1 MHWMEFQGIES
12 KGGRVSGSG
21 VELPPFAPMLM
32 QSLRAVGYSL
42 EAAFADLIDNSI
54 AAGAHSID
62 IDFDPVGA
70 PRIVIADDGEG
81 MDDKTLISAMR
92 FGSRDPRDVR
102 AGNDLGRFGLGLKT
116 ASLSQCSRFTVVSLR
131 AGTLS
136 AARWDLDEC
145 ERRNSWWLERPDI
158 AALPADVVGDLEA
171 QGHGTAVIWEKLDRA
186 GSASGGNGSAP
197 ALSRAVDDAADH
209 LALIFHRFI
218 AGEIAGA
225 FWISLNSRP
234 LPPLDP
240 FLAGHARGQAL
251 HAEQFDLDGQKVF
264 VSPFVLPAP
273 ARLKPAELIRAG
285 GRDALKTGHGF
296 YIYRG
301 GRLVVPGG
309 WFRIVPAD
317 ELVRLARVR
326 VDVPVALD
334 HIWKVDIRKASA
346 EPPPA
351 LRPHLRRIV
360 GDVTARSRRVYT
372 HKGTPRH
379 DGDRVPLW
387 RRQDGRDGAASWVVN
402 REHPAVAAVLE
413 GRWSGGY
420 VERLLR
426 LMEDALPAHEIHLHI
441 SNDLPVAEPEVP
453 SYIELKAL
461 AERIVTAFADQPAVL
476 KLMLAQL
483 PATDPFNRD
492 PDTARRIAEEFAL

>member
-1 MHWMEFQGIES
+1 MKTSGI
-12 KGGRVSGSG
+12 
-21 VELPPFAPMLM
+21 ELPPFAPMLM

-54 AAGAHSID
+54 AAGAHAID

-70 PRIVIADDGEG
+70 PRIVIADDGQG
-81 MDDKTLISAMR
+81 MDEATLISAMR

-102 AGNDLGRFGLGLKT
+102 SACDLGRFGLGLKT

-131 AGTLS
+131 AGALS
-136 AARWDLDEC
+136 AARWDLAEC
-145 ERRNSWWLERPDI
+145 ERRNSWWLERPD
-158 AALPADVVGDLEA
+158 AVELPADVLSNLEA
-171 QGHGTAVIWEKLDRA
+171 QGHGTAVIWENLDRA
-186 GSASGGNGSAP
+186 GSSSAGNGSAA

-225 FWISLNSRP
+225 FRIALNSRS

-251 HAEQFDLDGQKVF
+251 HSEEFDIDGQKVS

-273 ARLKPAELIRAG
+273 SRLKPAELTRAG
-285 GRDALKTGHGF
+285 GRDGLKTGHGF

-326 VDVPVALD
+326 IDVPVALD

-387 RRQDGRDGAASWVVN
+387 RRRDGRDGAASWVVN

-413 GRWSGGY
+413 GQRSDGD
-420 VERLLR
+420 VERLIR
-426 LMEDALPAHEIHLHI
+426 LVEEALPAHEIHLHI
-441 SNDLPVAEPEVP
+441 SNDLPVAEPDLP
-453 SYIELKAL
+453 SYPELRAL
-461 AERIVTAFADQPAVL
+461 AERMVAAFADQPAVVRSL
-476 KLMLAQL
+476 LAHL

-492 PDTARRIAEEFAL
+492 PDNARRIAEELAA

>member
-1 MHWMEFQGIES
+1 MEP
-12 KGGRVSGSG
+12 KVGRVSSSG
-21 VELPPFAPMLM
+21 IELPPFAPILM
-32 QSLRAVGYSL
+32 QSLRAVGYTL

-54 AAGAHSID
+54 AAGARAID
-62 IDFDPVGA
+62 IDFDPVGF
-70 PRIVIADDGEG
+70 PRIITADDGDG
-81 MDDKTLISAMR
+81 MDEASLVSAMR

-102 AGNDLGRFGLGLKT
+102 SGNDLGRFGLGLKT
-116 ASLSQCSRFTVVSLR
+116 ASLSQCSRFTVVTMR
-131 AGTLS
+131 AGVLS
-136 AARWDLDEC
+136 SARWDLDEC
-145 ERRNSWWLERPDI
+145 GRRNSWWLERPDI
-158 AALPADVVGDLEA
+158 AELPASVVHDLRA
-171 QGHGTAVIWEKLDRA
+171 RGHGTAVIWENLDRT
-186 GSASGGNGSAP
+186 GASSSGNGSAA
-197 ALSRAVDDAADH
+197 ALSRAVDDAAAH

-218 AGEIAGA
+218 AGEIAGPFRFA
-225 FWISLNSRP
+225 HNSRP

-251 HAEQFDLDGQKVF
+251 HSEQFDIEGRKVL
-264 VSPFVLPAP
+264 VSPFVLPVP
-273 ARLKPAELIRAG
+273 SRLKPAELTRAG

-334 HIWKVDIRKASA
+334 HIWNIDIRKASA

-360 GDVTARSRRVYT
+360 GDVTSRSRRVYT

-387 RRQDGRDGAASWVVN
+387 RRRDGQDGAASWIVN
-402 REHPAVAAVLE
+402 RKHPAVAAVLT
-413 GRWSGGY
+413 GHRTDGD
-420 VERLLR
+420 VERLIR
-426 LMEDALPAHEIHLHI
+426 LIEEALPAHEIHLHI
-441 SNDLPVAEPEVP
+441 SNDLPVTEAEVLT
-453 SYIELKAL
+453 YDELRSL
-461 AERIVTAFADQPAVL
+461 AQRMVTAFADQPSVVRAL
-476 KLMLAQL
+476 LDHL
-483 PATDPFNRD
+483 PATDPFSRD
-492 PDTARRIAEEFAL
+492 PDNARRIAKELAA